1 MKFNISSSIS
11 FAQILKQNEATII
24 VSTYQAGRLIFI
36 SSSDGTH
43 VDIQA
48 VRARKPMGV
57 SFDSKRMAVACLN
70 AIEIYS
76 ADNSIGNQSPHSFQ
90 TFDEFFVPRINYI
103 TGHLDLHD
111 IHLHPKGIFGVNT
124 QFNCISAF
132 TIDHNFIPV
141 WKPFFIDKIVPEDRC
156 HLNGMAVIDNVPMYA
171 TALGENNTEG
181 SWREN
186 ITNGGVL
193 IDIKKNEII
202 HYNLAMPHSP
212 RIINGYLYFI
222 ESATGVIN
230 KMHLESK
237 EIIKFSNTG
246 AFSRGLDSI
255 NDLIIVGRSKARAT
269 SKTFEKLDAEIK
281 NNNAGIDIF
290 SEVSGEKIAGLSFGA
305 IVDEIYDVR
314 VISGGK
320 FGMYGMQGTDVFE
333 PIVTPS
339 LSFWRKLKGDIQ
351 PK

>member
-11 FAQILKQNEATII
+11 FAHVLKQNDATII
-24 VSTYQAGRLIFI
+24 LSTYQAGRLIFL
-36 SSSDGTH
+36 SSADGTH

-48 VRARKPMGV
+48 VHARKPMGV
-57 SFDSKRMAVACLN
+57 SFDAKRMAVACLN
-70 AIEIYS
+70 SIEIYS
-76 ADNSIGNQSPHSFQ
+76 ADNSIGNRSPHSFQ
-90 TFDEFFVPRINYI
+90 NFNEFFVPRINYV

-111 IHLHPKGIFGVNT
+111 IHLHPKGIFGINT

-141 WKPFFIDKIVPEDRC
+141 WKPFFIDDIVPEDRC
-156 HLNGMAVIDNVPMYA
+156 HLNGMAVFKNVPMYA
-171 TALGENNTEG
+171 TALGKNNTEG

-186 ITNGGVL
+186 ITDGGIL
-193 IDIKKNEII
+193 IDIAKNEII
-202 HYNLAMPHSP
+202 HHNLAMPHSP
-212 RIINGYLYFI
+212 RMINGFLYFI

-230 KMHLESK
+230 KMDIRTK
-237 EIIKFSNTG
+237 ELTTFCNTG

-269 SKTFEKLDAEIK
+269 SKTFEKLDAGIK
-281 NNNAGIDIF
+281 NNNAGIDIY
-290 SEVSGEKIAGLSFGA
+290 SKKSGEKIAGLSFGA

-314 VISGGK
+314 VITGGK

-333 PIVTPS
+333 PIVTPN
-339 LSFWRKLKGDIQ
+339 LSFWRKIKGTIQ